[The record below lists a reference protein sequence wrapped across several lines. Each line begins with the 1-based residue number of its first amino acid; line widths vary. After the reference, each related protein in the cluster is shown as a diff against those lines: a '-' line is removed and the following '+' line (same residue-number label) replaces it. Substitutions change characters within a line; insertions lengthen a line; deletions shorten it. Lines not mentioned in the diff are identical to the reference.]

1 VIELGPVYKTGAR
14 ATLRSIYVRDPD
26 GNLVE
31 IANER
36 RSEEA
41 LWQQVSKLPQVTDV
55 NIGRGTVWIQLV
67 AGTHH
72 ADHVEPRLHGAAHVT
87 RRRGDVQ

>member
-41 LWQQVSKLPQVTDV
+41 LWQQVSKLP
-55 NIGRGTVWIQLV
+55 
-67 AGTHH
+67 
-72 ADHVEPRLHGAAHVT
+72 
-87 RRRGDVQ
+87 